1 MLTIYSVGK
10 VMFIV
15 FGFSFRKG
23 DEIYERNAG
32 EIFEKKGLK
41 VAVMMEKGEREE
53 EHMKQNQKKKISYQL
68 SVLSFCFMFFMPPSF
83 LPHSFL
89 LD

>member
-1 MLTIYSVGK
+1 MLTICSVGK

-15 FGFSFRKG
+15 FGFSFRKR

-53 EHMKQNQKKKISYQL
+53 EHMKQNQKKKISYQ
-68 SVLSFCFMFFMPPSF
+68 F
-83 LPHSFL
+83 
-89 LD
+89 